1 MKTIK
6 RIAALLLGTTLLLG
20 LLSGCGN
27 KKQGNEKLVLNVSVC
42 GALDSLDP
50 AMNTDTDADSI
61 FHALYENLMRE
72 SDDGSG
78 EVMLTNGMAK
88 EYTEETNYD
97 GTVTYRFTLRSTAR
111 WSDGE
116 KVTADDFVYAWQ
128 RLADPATNSPNH
140 SLMSVV
146 AGYDEVR
153 ETGNKA
159 KLQVSA
165 KDKSTFV
172 VTLSAP
178 CAYFIEGICTA
189 VATMPLRR
197 DLTEDGAGFDMPNVV
212 SNGAYHV
219 SAWSKSS
226 KLTAVRNE
234 EYYEARLVGPDELGF
249 VFASGSEEAW
259 KLYEAGEID
268 YIAHLPDSVIAELS
282 QDENWK
288 PTAVYATACVLYNHE
303 SDLFSNEH
311 IREAFDLAIDR
322 AAAAAAGGAE
332 NTPATG
338 LVPYGIPDS
347 GETDDDFRTT
357 GGVLRSIDEEDVNAR
372 QAEAREELSYAG
384 YYSTSMFPP
393 IELLYVTGTEND
405 AVAAALQNMWSTTL
419 GVTVMLRGVTQ
430 AEYNARMEAKNYEL
444 ALQKI
449 TALYDDA
456 MGFLDRWCSE
466 SEQNLINYE
475 NGTYDVLIGVAAAS
489 ENLVART
496 AFLHD
501 AEMMLFGDMALSP
514 VYFDGTAHL
523 LRDTLRGVYT
533 DGFGNSYFTGV
544 RVNTD

>member
-27 KKQGNEKLVLNVSVC
+27 KKQGNEMLVLNVGVC
-42 GALDSLDP
+42 GAIDSLDP

-338 LVPYGIPDS
+338 LVPYGISDS

-393 IELLYVTGTEND
+393 IELLYVTGMEND

-489 ENLVART
+489 ENLVARI

-501 AEMMLFGDMALSP
+501 AEMMLFDDMALSP